1 MGSTMQTPSTTTT
14 NTDGSPYVTN
24 PGVLGRYT
32 DISHDGISLQQ
43 GNLFFSMTITI
54 IISSLALF

>member
-1 MGSTMQTPSTTTT
+1 M
-14 NTDGSPYVTN
+14 TN
-24 PGVLGRYT
+24 PGVLGGVNNGLGPSGAGMNT
-32 DISHDGISLQQ
+32 DISHGGILLQQ